1 MNLFKKMSC
10 MIIIM
15 VFTCK
20 YCPKTYTQQ
29 SNLCRHQKTCQ
40 MQCKECENCKILQQE
55 IAELRRIQNISTSIT
70 INNICDFT
78 NPRLDHI
85 SDEILLSCVN
95 DVDNGLFELIKA
107 VHFNPNVKDNHNI
120 RLKSSKKETV
130 DIYVN
135 GVWILEDDTKACLDI
150 IRARSR
156 QLLHKLL
163 KDDVMVLYDNYQ
175 LEKFAKMNLYLNS
188 VCCMGSMQFYAMR
201 KKIRVLLAG
210 IRR

>member
-1 MNLFKKMSC
+1 MS
-10 MIIIM
+10 
-15 VFTCK
+15 FSCK
-20 YCPKTYTQQ
+20 FCNKSFAQQ
-29 SNLCRHQKTCQ
+29 TNVYRHQKI
-40 MQCKECENCKILQQE
+40 CKQNNDCENCKILLARQEELLQE